1 MLIVG
6 TGGMAREVAGIVEFD
21 HPYNQLYFFNNVDL
35 DKNLLWGRYK
45 VFHTDEEVIDYFQ
58 NIQSKFISCIA
69 NPLLRKRLCDK
80 MELLGGKPDNAI
92 SYRADISH
100 FVTFEKGIVIQPACV
115 VASDVTIKKGAFL
128 NANAIVGHDS
138 IIGEYVSLGP
148 GCRILGNVEIGDFS
162 YIGCNSIVLP
172 GVKIGKMVRVG
183 IGKIVDRDL
192 PDNTKFL

>member
-6 TGGMAREVAGIVEFD
+6 TGGMAKELAGVLKY
-21 HPYNQLYFFNNVDL
+21 HNPNNQLFFFNNIDNQVDF
-35 DKNLLWGRYK
+35 LWGQYRVY
-45 VFHTDEEVIDYFQ
+45 HSDEEVINHFKNVDD
-58 NIQSKFISCIA
+58 KFISCIA
-69 NPLLRKRLCDK
+69 NPLLRKRLCEK
-80 MELLGGKPDNAI
+80 MESLGGLVESVI
-92 SYRADISH
+92 CSRADVSY
-100 FVTFEKGIVIQPACV
+100 FVNFEKGIVVQTACV

-138 IIGEYVSLGP
+138 TIGEYVSLGP

-183 IGKIVDRDL
+183 IGKIVDKDL